1 MSGDEVRGGEADGA
15 DGGVTGASELRHL
28 PLFDGLTDDQ
38 LDRLWS
44 AGTQWPFEPGDVPFR
59 EGKPADFWWVLLD
72 GSLSLVRRV
81 GQQETELGVMST
93 PGQWAGGFQA
103 WDAHGVYL
111 ATARAVTA
119 GRLLRVPAD
128 ALGEV
133 AREWFPFGVH
143 LIAGLVNTVR
153 SIEAKARQREALVAL
168 GTLAAGLAHEIN
180 NPASAATRA
189 VDALGQATEAVLTSL
204 RQLAESAMTA
214 EQFVRLDT
222 LRRTLTEE
230 TQELDALAVA
240 DREEELADWLARHDV
255 DRDWVIAP
263 PFAAAGAGVDLFER
277 AAAQLHQ
284 DQLAPGLEWVASSLT
299 VAALLGE
306 IREATHRVSEL
317 IGAVRSYS
325 QLDRALVQRTD
336 VTEGLESTL
345 VMLGHKLRGGIT
357 VVRDYADDLPRVE
370 AIPGELNQ
378 VWTNVIDNALDA
390 MDGTGTLRIT
400 ARGTAEGVVV
410 EVADDGPGVPD
421 EVAAHAF
428 EPFFTTK
435 EVGKGTG
442 LGLDISRRIVVERHG
457 GDISLESRDGGAVVT
472 VRLPLRAKEG

>member
-1 MSGDEVRGGEADGA
+1 MSVE
-15 DGGVTGASELRHL
+15 ELAHIA
-28 PLFDGLTDDQ
+28 LFDGLTAAQ
-38 LDRLWS
+38 RERLWR
-44 AGTQWPFEPGDVPFR
+44 AGTEWSFDLGDVPFH
-59 EGKPADFWWVLLD
+59 EGRPADYWWVLLE
-72 GSLSLVRRV
+72 GSLTLSRRV
-81 GQQETELGVMST
+81 GHQETELGVMSN

-111 ATARAVTA
+111 ATARGVLP
-119 GRLLRVPAD
+119 GRMLKVPAE
-128 ALGEV
+128 ALGEA

-143 LIAGLVNTVR
+143 LISGLVNTVR

-189 VDALGQATEAVLTSL
+189 VDALDRATEGLSSSL
-204 RQLAESAMTA
+204 RRLAENGATS
-214 EQFVRLDT
+214 EQFVALDT
-222 LRRTLTEE
+222 LRRSIAEAGL
-230 TQELDALAVA
+230 ELDAVAAA
-240 DREEELADWLARHDV
+240 DREEELSDWLVRHDV

-263 PFAAAGAGVDLFER
+263 PFAAAGADVALLER
-277 AAAQLHQ
+277 VAANLQPAQV
-284 DQLAPGLEWVASSLT
+284 APALEWMASSLT
-299 VAALLGE
+299 VDSLLVE

-317 IGAVRSYS
+317 VSAVRSYS
-325 QLDRALVQRTD
+325 QMDRALVQRTD

-357 VVRDYADDLPRVE
+357 VVRDYAADLPQVE

-378 VWTNVIDNALDA
+378 VWTNLVDNAVDA
-390 MDGTGTLRIT
+390 MEGSGTLWIT
-400 ARGTAEGVVV
+400 ARGTDTGVEV
-410 EVADDGPGVPD
+410 EVADDGPGVPED
-421 EVAAHAF
+421 VAAHAF

-457 GDISLESRDGGAVVT
+457 GEITLEARDGGGALVR
-472 VRLPLRAKEG
+472 VRLPLRAAEG

>member
-1 MSGDEVRGGEADGA
+1 MSGADQGPSAEQGDGA
-15 DGGVTGASELRHL
+15 AVLRGL
-28 PLFDGLTDDQ
+28 ALFDGLTDDQ

-44 AGTQWPFEPGDVPFR
+44 AGSEWPFENGDVPFT

-81 GQQETELGVMST
+81 GHQETELGVMKT

-103 WDAHGVYL
+103 WDEHGVYL
-111 ATARAVTA
+111 ATARAVTP
-119 GRLLRVPAD
+119 GRLLRVPAES
-128 ALGEV
+128 LGEV

-180 NPASAATRA
+180 NPATSATRA
-189 VDALGQATEAVLTSL
+189 GDALGQATEAVLTTL
-204 RQLAESAMTA
+204 RQLAESSMTA
-214 EQFVRLDT
+214 EQFVMLDT
-222 LRRTLTEE
+222 LRRSVGDQA
-230 TQELDALAVA
+230 QELDALGVA
-240 DREEELADWLARHDV
+240 DREEELADWLVGHDV

-263 PFAAAGAGVDLFER
+263 PFAAAGAGVDVFDR
-277 AAAQLHQ
+277 VAAHLHP
-284 DQLAPGLEWVASSLT
+284 DQLAPALEWVASSLT
-299 VAALLGE
+299 VAGLLGE

-345 VMLGHKLRGGIT
+345 VMLGHKLRGGVT
-357 VVRDYADDLPRVE
+357 VVRDYAEDLPQVE

-378 VWTNVIDNALDA
+378 VWTNLVDNAVDA
-390 MDGTGTLRIT
+390 MEGTGTLRISV
-400 ARGTAEGVVV
+400 RGAGEGLADGIVV
-410 EVADDGPGVPD
+410 EIADDGPGVPD
-421 EVAAHAF
+421 EVASHAF

>member
-1 MSGDEVRGGEADGA
+1 MSVE
-15 DGGVTGASELRHL
+15 ELAHIA
-28 PLFDGLTDDQ
+28 LFDGLTAAQ
-38 LDRLWS
+38 RERLWR
-44 AGTQWPFEPGDVPFR
+44 AGTEWSFDLGDVPFH
-59 EGKPADFWWVLLD
+59 EGRPADYWWVLLE
-72 GSLSLVRRV
+72 GSLTLSRRV
-81 GQQETELGVMST
+81 GHQETELGVMSN

-111 ATARAVTA
+111 ATARGVLP
-119 GRLLRVPAD
+119 GRMLKVPAE
-128 ALGEV
+128 ALGEA

-143 LIAGLVNTVR
+143 LISGLVNTVR

-189 VDALGQATEAVLTSL
+189 VDALDRATEGLSSSL
-204 RQLAESAMTA
+204 RRLAENGATS
-214 EQFVRLDT
+214 EQFVALDT
-222 LRRTLTEE
+222 LRRSIAEAGV
-230 TQELDALAVA
+230 ELDAVAAA
-240 DREEELADWLARHDV
+240 DREEELSDWLVRHDV

-263 PFAAAGAGVDLFER
+263 PFAAAGADVALLER
-277 AAAQLHQ
+277 VAANLQPAQV
-284 DQLAPGLEWVASSLT
+284 APALEWMASSLT
-299 VAALLGE
+299 VDSLLVE

-317 IGAVRSYS
+317 VSAVRSYS
-325 QLDRALVQRTD
+325 QMDRALVQRTD

-357 VVRDYADDLPRVE
+357 VVRDYATDLPQVE

-378 VWTNVIDNALDA
+378 VWTNLVDNAVDA
-390 MDGTGTLRIT
+390 MEGSGTLWIT
-400 ARGTAEGVVV
+400 VRGTDSGVEV
-410 EVADDGPGVPD
+410 EVADDGPGVPED
-421 EVAAHAF
+421 VAAHAF

-457 GDISLESRDGGAVVT
+457 GEITLEARDGGGALVR
-472 VRLPLRAKEG
+472 VRLPLRAAEG

>member
-1 MSGDEVRGGEADGA
+1 MSAE
-15 DGGVTGASELRHL
+15 ELAHIA
-28 PLFDGLTDDQ
+28 LFDGLDPEQ
-38 LDRLWS
+38 RQRLWS
-44 AGTQWPFEPGDVPFR
+44 AGTEWTFDVGDVPFH
-59 EGKPADFWWVLLD
+59 EGKPADFWWVLLE

-81 GQQETELGVMST
+81 GHQETELGVMSN

-103 WDAHGVYL
+103 WDAHGVYM
-111 ATARAVTA
+111 ATARAVTP
-119 GRLLRVPAD
+119 GRMLQVPAA

-153 SIEAKARQREALVAL
+153 SIEAKARQRESLVAL

-189 VDALGQATEAVLTSL
+189 VDALDRATEALGSSL
-204 RQLAESAMTA
+204 RGLAESATTP
-214 EQFVRLDT
+214 EQFVELDT
-222 LRRTLTEE
+222 LRRTVAEGGE
-230 TQELDALAVA
+230 QLDPVAAA
-240 DREEELADWLARHDV
+240 DREEELSDWLVAHHV

-263 PFAAAGAGVDLFER
+263 PFAAAGADVAVFER
-277 AAAQLHQ
+277 VAAGLQPG
-284 DQLAPGLEWVASSLT
+284 QLAPALEWMASSLT
-299 VAALLGE
+299 VDGLLGE

-317 IGAVRSYS
+317 VSAVRSYS
-325 QLDRALVQRTD
+325 QLDRALVQQTD

-357 VVRDYADDLPRVE
+357 VVRDYAPDLPVVE

-378 VWTNVIDNALDA
+378 VWTNLIDNAVDA
-390 MDGTGTLRIT
+390 MDGSGTVWVT
-400 ARGTAEGVVV
+400 ARVADSGADAGVVV
-410 EVADDGPGVPD
+410 EIADDGPGVPED
-421 EVAAHAF
+421 VAAHAF

-457 GDISLESRDGGAVVT
+457 GEISLEAREGGGARVV
-472 VRLPLRAKEG
+472 VRLLLRAAEG

>member
-1 MSGDEVRGGEADGA
+1 VSGYDVS
-15 DGGVTGASELRHL
+15 GVSELRHL

-111 ATARAVTA
+111 ATARAVTP
-119 GRLLRVPAD
+119 GRLLRVPAES
-128 ALGEV
+128 LGEV

-189 VDALGQATEAVLTSL
+189 VDALGQATEAVLTTL
-204 RQLAESAMTA
+204 RQLAESSMTA
-214 EQFVRLDT
+214 EQFVMLDT
-222 LRRTLTEE
+222 LRRSIGDPQKLDAAAV
-230 TQELDALAVA
+230 DALAVA
-240 DREEELADWLARHDV
+240 DREEELADWLVRHDV

-263 PFAAAGAGVDLFER
+263 PFAAAGVGVDLFDR
-277 AAAQLHQ
+277 AAAQLHP

-299 VAALLGE
+299 VAGLLGE
-306 IREATHRVSEL
+306 ISEATHRVSEL
-317 IGAVRSYS
+317 IAAVRSYS

-345 VMLGHKLRGGIT
+345 VMLGHKLRGGVT
-357 VVRDYADDLPRVE
+357 VIRDYADDLPQVE

-378 VWTNVIDNALDA
+378 VWTNLIDNAVDA
-390 MDGTGTLRIT
+390 MEGTGTLRIT
-400 ARGTAEGVVV
+400 VRGTAEGVVV
-410 EVADDGPGVPD
+410 QVADDGPGVPE

-435 EVGKGTG
+435 DVGKGTG
-442 LGLDISRRIVVERHG
+442 LGLDISRRIIVERHG
-457 GDISLESRDGGAVVT
+457 GDISLESGDPGAVVT

>member
-1 MSGDEVRGGEADGA
+1 MSAE
-15 DGGVTGASELRHL
+15 ELGRIA
-28 PLFDGLTDDQ
+28 LFDGLSAEQ
-38 LDRLWS
+38 RERLWS
-44 AGTQWPFEPGDVPFR
+44 AGTEWSFDTGDVAFR
-59 EGKPADFWWVLLD
+59 EGTPADYWWVLLE
-72 GSLSLVRRV
+72 GSLSLGRRV
-81 GQQETELGVMST
+81 GHQETELGVMSN

-103 WDAHGVYL
+103 WDAHGVYM
-111 ATARAVTA
+111 ATARGVLP
-119 GRLLRVPAD
+119 GRMLKVPAE
-128 ALGEV
+128 ALGDA
-133 AREWFPFGVH
+133 ARAWFPFGVH

-153 SIEAKARQREALVAL
+153 SIEAKARQRESLVAL

-189 VDALGQATEAVLTSL
+189 VDALDRATEALGTSL
-204 RQLAESAMTA
+204 RRLAESGATS
-214 EQFVRLDT
+214 EQFVALDT
-222 LRRTLTEE
+222 LRRSIAEAGA
-230 TQELDALAVA
+230 ELDPVAAA
-240 DREEELADWLARHDV
+240 DREEELSDWLVRHDV

-263 PFAAAGAGVDLFER
+263 PFAAAGAGVDAFDR

-284 DQLAPGLEWVASSLT
+284 DQLAPALEWVASSLT
-299 VAALLGE
+299 VAGLLGE

-345 VMLGHKLRGGIT
+345 VMLGHKLRGGVT
-357 VVRDYADDLPRVE
+357 VVRDYAEDLPQVE

-378 VWTNVIDNALDA
+378 VWTNLVDNAVDA
-390 MDGTGTLRIT
+390 MEGTGTLRIT
-400 ARGTAEGVVV
+400 VRGTAEGVVV

-421 EVAAHAF
+421 EVASHAF